1 MHDRDGRLGVAVI
14 GCGYWGKN
22 YVRVFSELPES
33 RLVAI
38 CDQQPDR
45 LQEMAKRH
53 PGLNLSSKLD
63 EVLAREDVEAVV
75 VCTEPASHYSVAR
88 ACMEAGKHALVEK
101 PLTTSL
107 AQAEELSIVAEANSV
122 TLMVGHTFI
131 YNAGVRKVKEYIDQS
146 DHVYYLYAR
155 RTNLGPIRRDVNALW
170 DLATHDIAI
179 FNYLLDE
186 VPTWVNAVG
195 AKVLRNCREDVGFV
209 ILGYSNGV
217 VGHLHV
223 SWADPNKTRET
234 VVVCSDKRIV
244 FNDLNSLEQVRV
256 FEKGVQLMESS
267 EPSNFGEYRLHLRDG
282 NILSPKIEATEPL
295 KEQCRHFLHCVT
307 KGERPITDGWAGAD
321 VLRVLEAIDRSIRNG
336 GTQMEVEQNG
346 HYSRQNVA

>member
-1 MHDRDGRLGVAVI
+1 MRNGDGRLGIAVV

-22 YVRVFSELPES
+22 HVRVFSELPEA
-33 RLVAI
+33 RLVAV
-38 CDQQPDR
+38 CDQAPDR
-45 LQEMAKRH
+45 LQEIGKRY
-53 PGLNLSSKLD
+53 PGLHLSSQLD
-63 EVLAREDVEAVV
+63 EVLALEDVDAVV
-75 VCTEPASHYSVAR
+75 VCTEPASHFSIAR
-88 ACMEAGKHALVEK
+88 ACLVAGKHALVEK

-107 AQAEELSIVAEANSV
+107 ARAEELSIVAETHSV

-146 DHVYYLYAR
+146 DHVYYMYAR

-209 ILGYSNGV
+209 ILGYRNGV
-217 VGHLHV
+217 VGHIHV
-223 SWADPNKTRET
+223 SWADPNKARET

-244 FNDLNSLEQVRV
+244 FNDLNPLEQVRV

-282 NILSPKIEATEPL
+282 DILSPKIEASEPL
-295 KEQCRHFLHCVT
+295 KEQCRHFLHCVKT
-307 KGERPITDGWAGAD
+307 GERPITDGWAGGD
-321 VLRVLEAIDRSIRNG
+321 VLRVLEAIDRSIQNG
-336 GTQMEVEQNG
+336 GTQTEVA
-346 HYSRQNVA
+346 QNVQYARQSVA